1 MRSLRTRFILSHV
14 LPLLLVIPLMGLA
27 LTYILETHVFLPD
40 LTDEMVREAELI
52 AILAHDRPDIWQSTE
67 QAERFVDLID
77 IPRTTETLL
86 VDETG
91 RVLAYSKAD
100 SAAELDEILDL
111 TGVEKALAGELFRQI
126 RVSPAL
132 GYNVAVVWAP
142 VKGADERLL
151 GAVKL
156 IHHLNKVSNE
166 FARLSYFLVGV
177 LLNGLILGMAF
188 GLFLALTLSK
198 SLRRVTTAIQQLA
211 SGELDT
217 LPEEGAEELRLL
229 LRAFNTLTE
238 RLRSMESARRHL
250 LANLVHEL
258 GRPIG
263 AVQAAI
269 QALREW
275 AAEDEAIRNELLMGM
290 EGQMQRLGG
299 LIDNLSQLHGQILGT
314 FELNRQPLTLS
325 TWLPTVVSPW
335 RALASEKG
343 VQWKVVLAADL
354 PTILADPDRLAQV
367 LGNLLSNA
375 IKYTP
380 TQGHLSLTTGV
391 SEKEVWLCVSDNG
404 VGIMPEQQ
412 ERIWE
417 PFYRSQRGR
426 RFPQGMGLGLAIT
439 KDIVQAHGGRISLSS
454 QPDVGSRFTV
464 YLPIY
469 DPSS

>member
-1 MRSLRTRFILSHV
+1 MRSLRTRLILSHV
-14 LPLLLVIPLMGLA
+14 LPLLLVIPLMGLV
-27 LTYILETHVFLPD
+27 LTYVLETQVFLPD

-52 AILAHDRPDIWQSTE
+52 AILAHDRPDIWESRE

-77 IPRTTETLL
+77 IPPTDTLL

-91 RVLAYSKAD
+91 SVLAYSKTENVT
-100 SAAELDEILDL
+100 ELEDVLDL
-111 TGVEKALAGELFRQI
+111 TGVESALAGELFREI
-126 RVSPAL
+126 RVSSVL
-132 GYNVAVVWAP
+132 GYNMVVVWTPVRAP
-142 VKGADERLL
+142 DERLL

-156 IHHLNKVSNE
+156 THHLNKVSHDL
-166 FARLSYFLVGV
+166 ARSSYFLVGV

-198 SLRRVTTAIQQLA
+198 SLRRITTAIHQLA
-211 SGELDT
+211 SGELET
-217 LPEEGAEELRLL
+217 LPEQGAEEFRLL
-229 LRAFNTLTE
+229 LRAFNTLIE
-238 RLRSMESARRHL
+238 RLRSMESARCHL

-275 AAEDEAIRNELLMGM
+275 AAEDEAIRNELLIGI
-290 EGQMQRLGG
+290 EGQIQRLGG
-299 LIDNLSQLHGQILGT
+299 LIENLSQLHGQILGT
-314 FELNRQPLTLS
+314 FELKRQPLTLFN
-325 TWLPTVVSPW
+325 WLPTIVSPW
-335 RALASEKG
+335 RAAAFEKG
-343 VQWKVVLAADL
+343 LQWKMTVAADL

-380 TQGHLSLTTGV
+380 TQGTVSLTTGV
-391 SEKEVWLCVSDNG
+391 NEKEVWLCVSDNG
-404 VGIMPEQQ
+404 VGIAPEQQ

-417 PFYRSQRGR
+417 PFYRSQRGN

-439 KDIVQAHGGRISLSS
+439 KDIVQAHSGRIELESE
-454 QPDVGSRFTV
+454 PDVGSRFTV
-464 YLPIY
+464 YMPRQ
-469 DPSS
+469 S

>member
-1 MRSLRTRFILSHV
+1 MRTLRTRFILSHV
-14 LPLLLVIPLMGLA
+14 LPLLLVIPLMGLV
-27 LTYILETHVFLPD
+27 LTYALETHVFLPD

-91 RVLAYSKAD
+91 SVLAHSQAD
-100 SAAELDEILDL
+100 SQAELDEILDL
-111 TGVEKALAGELFRQI
+111 TGIESALAGDLFREV
-126 RVSPAL
+126 RVSPVL

-156 IHHLNKVSNE
+156 MHHLNKASNE
-166 FARLSYFLVGV
+166 LARSSFFLIAV
-177 LLNGLILGMAF
+177 LLNGLVLGTGV

-211 SGELDT
+211 SGELET
-217 LPEEGAEELRLL
+217 LPEQGAEELRLL

-238 RLRSMESARRHL
+238 RLRSMESARHHL

-258 GRPIG
+258 GRPLG

-275 AAEDEAIRNELLMGM
+275 AVEDEAIRNELLEGM
-290 EGQMQRLGG
+290 EGQMRRLGG
-299 LIDNLSQLHGQILGT
+299 LIENLSQLHGQILGT
-314 FELNRQPLTLS
+314 FELKRQPLTLS
-325 TWLPTVVSPW
+325 TWLPTIVSPW
-335 RALASEKG
+335 RAAASEKG
-343 VQWKVVLAADL
+343 LKLHITIAADL
-354 PTILADPDRLAQV
+354 PAVLADPDRLAQV

-380 TQGHLSLTTGV
+380 TQGTVSLTTGV
-391 SEKEVWLCVSDNG
+391 SEKEIWLCVSDNG
-404 VGIMPEQQ
+404 VGILPEQQ

-439 KDIVQAHGGRISLSS
+439 KDIVQAHGGRICLESR
-454 QPDVGSRFTV
+454 PDVGSRFTV
-464 YLPIY
+464 YLPLN
-469 DPSS
+469 SKE